1 MNRTYVE
8 TLPDNDVIIL
18 PDQVLII
25 SDKLEEEV
33 TTESGD
39 TYIRRSFVIVDTLT
53 PEAYSI
59 MQSSKTSR
67 LEDAMIELTD
77 IVLGGM

>member
-8 TLPDNDVIIL
+8 KLPDTDVLIL

>member
-8 TLPDNDVIIL
+8 KLPDTDVLIL

-39 TYIRRSFVIVDTLT
+39 TYIRSSFVIVDTLT

>member
-8 TLPDNDVIIL
+8 KLPDNDVLIL

>member
-8 TLPDNDVIIL
+8 KLPDTDVIIL

-33 TTESGD
+33 TNESGD

-77 IVLGGM
+77 IVLGGV

>member
-8 TLPDNDVIIL
+8 KLPDGDVVIL

-33 TTESGD
+33 TTESGE
-39 TYIRRSFVIVDTLT
+39 TYISRSYVIVDTLT

-59 MQSSKTSR
+59 IQSSKTNR

-77 IVLGGM
+77 IVLGGV